1 MELAPPHELLL
12 HGWLSSHLVNHPVG
26 PMDWPPRPC
35 VLQKIP
41 PGLALASVV
50 VQYHLWD
57 RGHLVIL
64 LHA

>member
-41 PGLALASVV
+41 PGLALARVV
-50 VQYHLWD
+50 V
-57 RGHLVIL
+57 
-64 LHA
+64 